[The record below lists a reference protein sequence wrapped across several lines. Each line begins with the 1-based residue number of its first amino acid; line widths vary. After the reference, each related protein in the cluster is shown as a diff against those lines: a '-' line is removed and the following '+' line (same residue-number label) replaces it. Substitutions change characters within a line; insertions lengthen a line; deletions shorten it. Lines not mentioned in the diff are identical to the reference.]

1 MVTSNQGRANRQSK
15 IGNRKLDMRLEDVK
29 ESAAMAI
36 DTLRANKLRSSL
48 TILGV
53 SVGVITVIFMV
64 SIIQGLNKAFADQI
78 ESLGSNTIFISKF
91 DPSFGRPPGPE
102 EIHRKDLTMD
112 DVEAVR
118 KEGPSIA
125 GVSPIHRKLS
135 ATVRFQEKQ
144 TDTPI
149 LLGVTPFYEF
159 VQTQYVA
166 SGRFISD
173 IDMQDRSNVVI
184 LGVDVKRALFPYEDP
199 VDKEVRIN
207 GNPYHVI
214 GVMEPLGNF
223 FGQSRDNSIFVPI
236 TTFDKYYAEG
246 PFPEVVF
253 FMVVRPNSRAYV
265 KSAMDEIT
273 DILRRRRRVP
283 LGAPNDFGV
292 SSQDSLLDVYNQLTG
307 ATALVLTSISFVALM
322 IGGIGVMN
330 IMLVSVTERTREIGI
345 RKAVGATRLN
355 ILSQFLIEAVVLT
368 AIGGF
373 AGLAIG
379 EIASLLMN
387 KYSPLPAYVPLWAIG
402 MGVGISAAV
411 GIVFG
416 LWPAWKAARLNPI
429 DALRWE

>member
-1 MVTSNQGRANRQSK
+1 MTFDD
-15 IGNRKLDMRLEDVK
+15 IK
-29 ESAAMAI
+29 ESALMAF
-36 DTLRANKLRSSL
+36 DTLRANKLRSTL

-53 SVGVITVIFMV
+53 SVGVVTVIFMV

-78 ESLGSNTIFISKF
+78 ESLGSNTIFVSKF
-91 DPSFGRPPGPE
+91 APSFGRPPGPD
-102 EIHRKDLTMD
+102 EIHRKDLTMED
-112 DVEAVR
+112 AEALR
-118 KEGPSIA
+118 IEAPSIV
-125 GVSPIHRKLS
+125 GVSPIHRMIAS
-135 ATVRFQEKQ
+135 TVRYQDKQ

-149 LLGVTPFYEF
+149 LFGVTPYYEF

-166 SGRFISD
+166 SGRFVND

-184 LGVDVKRALFPYEDP
+184 IGVDVKQALFPYEDP
-199 VDKEVRIN
+199 VDKDVRIN
-207 GNPYHVI
+207 GNPYRII

-223 FGQSRDNSIFVPI
+223 FGQSRDNSIFIPI
-236 TTFDKYYAEG
+236 TTFDKYYPDR

-253 FMVVRPNSRAYV
+253 FVIVRPRSRAYV

-283 LGAPNDFGV
+283 VGAPNNFGI

-330 IMLVSVTERTREIGI
+330 IMLVSVTERTKEIGV

-373 AGLAIG
+373 AGLAVG
-379 EIASLLMN
+379 EVASLLMN

-402 MGVGISAAV
+402 VGVGISAAV
-411 GIVFG
+411 GIIFG